1 MSLRKVLVTDTNI
14 WIDLDNGGIL
24 KEVFLLP
31 YQFLTPDLAVPE
43 LISPDWETLHAFG
56 LESQG
61 LDSASM
67 QDLITIR
74 QFHKSLSVVDLASY
88 LLAKVSDLSL
98 VTGDRHLSD
107 FAQSQGLTVHGILWI
122 LDEIVET
129 RVLASNL
136 VAEALMKIINLGA
149 RLPKDECRKCIERWS
164 F

>member
-14 WIDLDNGGIL
+14 WIDLDNGEIL

-43 LISPDWETLHAFG
+43 LISPDWETLHALG

-67 QDLITIR
+67 QDLLTIR
-74 QFHKSLSVVDLASY
+74 QVHKSLSVVDLASY

-107 FAQSQGLTVHGILWI
+107 FAQSQGLTVHGVLWI

-136 VAEALMKIINLGA
+136 VAESLMKIINLGA
-149 RLPKDECRKCIERWS
+149 RLPKEECRKRLERWS
-164 F
+164 N

>member
-43 LISPDWETLHAFG
+43 LKFPSWETLHAFG

-67 QDLITIR
+67 QDLFMIR
-74 QFHKSLSVVDLASY
+74 QVHKSLSVVDLASY
-88 LLAKVSDLSL
+88 LLAKASALSL

-107 FAQSQGLTVHGILWI
+107 FAQSQGLKLGDCILHMGLYNRI
-122 LDEIVET
+122 IQSGFICFYKFGQQK
-129 RVLASNL
+129 VLASQFW
-136 VAEALMKIINLGA
+136 
-149 RLPKDECRKCIERWS
+149 R
-164 F
+164 